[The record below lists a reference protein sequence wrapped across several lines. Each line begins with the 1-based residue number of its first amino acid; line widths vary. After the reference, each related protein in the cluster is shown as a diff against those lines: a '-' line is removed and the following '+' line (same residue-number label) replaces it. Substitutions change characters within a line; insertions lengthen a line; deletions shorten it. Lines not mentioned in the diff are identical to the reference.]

1 MITTKNY
8 YSEIKSIGV
17 TNLPDT
23 LKKSHELVDKVTHS
37 GNDWSKYKSNE
48 TIKRVIDLYIDKLNE
63 FASKKKPSAEKK
75 TEVMPAPKTNVVKAP
90 KAAKPAK
97 EEQQSNTT
105 LVERISDEV
114 TLIKRYIHF
123 HGKQRTKE
131 QVINLLK
138 AVQKAILERRV
149 SKTSMYSTE
158 IMQIQD
164 SLISLAKDK
173 AEAFQIIIG
182 DASLAHYT
190 QIVNGVAPMTS
201 ISLLKRYISLL
212 GKRDIKEKVKSLQA
226 HFQRAFDKN
235 IVTKKDKYFTQYDY
249 AFENMKMYMKGKA
262 EVLAIREAELN
273 GFKGLGFIPSMIAAA
288 AGAFMQHHTH
298 KALHKSLNGT
308 ETEVMSVDDTKAA
321 EFQPIGF
328 TGDLLKLIGNAC
340 APTSIFLYGKGG
352 SGKSSLALKIA
363 DFLHSQNRKT
373 LYIAG
378 EQYNTPSFKELIIQ
392 TKIKGGENFKIVPD
406 INTLPISDFDVVVID
421 SKDSI
426 GLKSSAEFKSLRDAY
441 PDKIWI
447 ITSHGLKSKS
457 WKGDGQ
463 WENECE
469 VMIYCENG
477 KASTFEQK
485 NRWGGKAEIQLF

>member
-1 MITTKNY
+1 
-8 YSEIKSIGV
+8 
-17 TNLPDT
+17 
-23 LKKSHELVDKVTHS
+23 
-37 GNDWSKYKSNE
+37 
-48 TIKRVIDLYIDKLNE
+48 
-63 FASKKKPSAEKK
+63 
-75 TEVMPAPKTNVVKAP
+75 
-90 KAAKPAK
+90 
-97 EEQQSNTT
+97 
-105 LVERISDEV
+105 
-114 TLIKRYIHF
+114 
-123 HGKQRTKE
+123 
-131 QVINLLK
+131 
-138 AVQKAILERRV
+138 
-149 SKTSMYSTE
+149 
-158 IMQIQD
+158 
-164 SLISLAKDK
+164 
-173 AEAFQIIIG
+173 
-182 DASLAHYT
+182 
-190 QIVNGVAPMTS
+190 
-201 ISLLKRYISLL
+201 L

-226 HFQRAFDKN
+226 QFQRAFDKN

-249 AFENMKMYMKGKA
+249 AFENMKMYMKGKT
-262 EVLAIREAELN
+262 EVLAIREAQLN
-273 GFKGLGFIPSMIAAA
+273 GFKSLGFIPSMIAAA

-328 TGDLLKLIGNAC
+328 NGDLLKLIGNAC

-406 INTLPISDFDVVVID
+406 INTLSIADFDVIVID